1 MWVAIL
7 NRSAREGL
15 TDQLMEQTLADSG
28 ERRFQEEVRTSARW
42 SFKVFKEQE
51 ESCASETVG

>member
-28 ERRFQEEVRTSARW
+28 GRRFQEEVRASARQGI
-42 SFKVFKEQE
+42 KVFKEQE